1 MTHDEIRAAIAADA
15 NLLVLLPDTT
25 AIAAALSEGRTR
37 LVSRMA
43 NFGTVLDTLGPVDGA
58 AVLDTLDSLRASV
71 SAIKWAFVLLERN
84 ELDLGLASVRG
95 QIDALTGTVFT
106 TEQATALKALAEQ
119 PEDVSE
125 YDVRCAIYNDDGA
138 LRV

>member
-43 NFGTVLDTLGPVDGA
+43 NFGTVMDTLGPADGA
-58 AVLDTLDSLRASV
+58 AALDMLDALRA
-71 SAIKWAFVLLERN
+71 AIPAVKWAFVLLERN

-106 TEQATALKALAEQ
+106 PAQAAALKALAEQ
-119 PEDVSE
+119 PDPVSE
-125 YDVRCAIYNDDGA
+125 FDVRLAIYNDQGG
-138 LRV
+138 LRL